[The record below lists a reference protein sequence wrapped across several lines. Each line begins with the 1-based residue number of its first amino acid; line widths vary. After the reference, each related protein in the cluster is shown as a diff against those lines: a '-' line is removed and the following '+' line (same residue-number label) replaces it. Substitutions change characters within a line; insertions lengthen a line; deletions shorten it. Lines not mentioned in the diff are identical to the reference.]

1 VILLRNISY
10 LVQKADKVLTNIDL
24 LIEGNKI
31 KKIGHFKL
39 DQWKDEVKIIDGTG
53 KIVIPGLVNAHT
65 HLYQNMLKGIREDL
79 RLKEWCEQVTFPF
92 SHIIHQEHRQRNN
105 IELGYYYAALGALE
119 MVWSGITSFVDMD
132 FTLYSIF

>member
-1 VILLRNISY
+1 MILLRNISY

-65 HLYQNMLKGIREDL
+65 HLYQNMLKGIRDDL
-79 RLKEWCEQVTFPF
+79 RLK
-92 SHIIHQEHRQRNN
+92 
-105 IELGYYYAALGALE
+105 
-119 MVWSGITSFVDMD
+119 SGVSR
-132 FTLYSIF
+132 